1 MLIEKELIGRYG
13 EIRTLDPCHPM
24 TVRYQAAPHTD
35 FDSNSTC
42 IYKKINKLLFVWMF
56 IAQACDF
63 KRLRRVFYT
72 ALVFI

>member
-1 MLIEKELIGRYG
+1 
-13 EIRTLDPCHPM
+13 
-24 TVRYQAAPHTD
+24 
-35 FDSNSTC
+35 
-42 IYKKINKLLFVWMF
+42 LFVWMF